1 VHGCD
6 LEYAIREILMNV
18 GVVPTAYNRGL
29 DEKVA
34 IDKFY
39 KIMNI
44 DLNSKSEV
52 RIAKMIEDRG
62 KANSSFEGENHFN
75 FKHPKNFPNNLHNPP
90 HHE

>member
-1 VHGCD
+1 
-6 LEYAIREILMNV
+6 MNV